1 MLNLN
6 IPEVCMFVDKA
17 PYDIL
22 YEEGGFV
29 RGFKVQEGMKC
40 RLKDLEEIFK
50 DVWKNKKLP
59 KN

>member
-22 YEEGGFV
+22 YEEEGLV
-29 RGFKVQEGMKC
+29 RGFKVQ
-40 RLKDLEEIFK
+40 
-50 DVWKNKKLP
+50 
-59 KN
+59 